1 MSGRGTSGGVVFQ
14 AEVGAY
20 IAAGILA
27 ERPLSRL
34 DTSLPGS
41 PEKVLFETL
50 SAVDDILAETDVGMI
65 FFQAKRTISL
75 SDSTTS
81 DLASVVSQFVKQYR
95 EGVLHKGIRR
105 HLDVAKDRLVLVVS
119 DESPDTITQSLR
131 EILDRYRTGAATG
144 LPMDLRTPLI
154 KFAKLIKA
162 TWFEQTGSRISSADK
177 AAILR
182 LCSVAVITLAHKQ
195 LAEETLR
202 DVVSVPG
209 DESSLLDQLIAWA
222 ADSSS
227 RGVGG
232 DAAAI
237 RLTIAGK
244 TKLKAP
250 PSYQADFDRLEEHTI
265 KMLERLK
272 RFTVIHAPEKDFTIE
287 RAVVDAVVNAARSG
301 HLAITGDPGAGKSA
315 VISAA
320 AKRLREE
327 TTVVVLAV
335 DASSTSLSILS
346 QEIGLKCLLVDL
358 LKQAPGNRPAYL
370 FLDALDAVRG
380 GIAEATY
387 RKLVEEVSCLKGW
400 HVVASVRTF
409 DLRLG
414 KEWRRVFVGTPPIA
428 DHADVAFP
436 AVRHVHVK
444 LLNDAEKAAIY
455 SQSAAL
461 QSAVDAAGPRLE
473 ELVRNPFNMSLLSDL
488 LRNGTAPTSFSGVAT
503 RGDILEMYWG
513 ERVTD
518 LGFSAIT
525 ALRVVVEEMVA
536 RRSID
541 MPETAIPPATA
552 DTVTELCR
560 LGVLRSETTAR
571 LGFKHHILFDY
582 AIARLLLAPD
592 RIAALGYISKASGSG
607 LLIAPAVPYWLEKI
621 KRDLKPKD
629 YWAYVTKVVG
639 EDVID
644 PIVRVEF
651 ARLAADAVRADEDLA
666 PLAEILAAPGNPSD
680 RTFQHLVGDL
690 VTKAG
695 DKIVFE
701 AKPWM
706 RLTAQMGVPKPDQVW
721 TLRLLVGTLL
731 ELTPDAE
738 DLMHLGEASRTL
750 FDEMSKNEEWI
761 GALAPHVLPF
771 VAQTFGTN
779 PKASGERLRKLL
791 DEQRFQR
798 FGHIEIPWLVRNIN
812 EIASY
817 DPGLV
822 LDFYYRVFR
831 GGDFS
836 RDQAT
841 SMSNSWILSLTS
853 NAAQDF
859 GMAAH
864 ELSRSYKDLL
874 TSSPEIAT
882 RALAR
887 VLLGEQQKEH
897 PINESIQPSFINVM
911 GASYTFLDDQ
921 SSIWAWNI
929 DEEPIHD
936 YAKIYKIFCKWAAE
950 IDDPGVL
957 LSLPLWL
964 LEEASIG
971 IIWRL
976 LLDVGADHPDI
987 LGASLW
993 DMASSQ
999 ILLKSQDTMR
1009 SAVKFLS
1016 QTYPLRSTE
1025 ERQRVEEQWL
1035 QMDFSEYRNP
1045 ERARIS
1051 ALGRIFEAIGL
1062 DNLQTAEAK
1071 EFLGAAKSD
1080 GSTFENRPPFE
1091 FHISHGSDRHWLERE
1106 GVDINEPSNA
1116 ALLLFNQNVK
1126 QACTTFRNNLDDAD
1140 AAESVWNITAS
1151 FWQAIE
1157 GAGQVDSNLEEELL
1171 DTLADAL
1178 GLCVWRNL
1186 APLDRSADAIS
1197 KIIEISHHA
1206 DPVAQDET
1214 EEKFARSQSWGSP
1227 APRIQAAEALTQ
1239 LVCSPNHWPAVK
1251 TRYLELLF
1259 DDPHPAVRYLSVPAI
1274 PRIGYFD
1281 SVEMWEIIERFLVN
1295 EQNTAV
1301 LMKGLYELGY
1311 LYGNDEVRLEP
1322 HVLKLVDRVPK
1333 SERGRDPITGLI
1345 VRYAIYRGYAES
1357 LDMLAGWV
1365 KNFKNE
1371 EGRLHEALYDIRDAI
1386 IIGMNEEDEEKDTIR
1401 GRAQE
1406 FLTTLTA
1413 TVEPIIRSLPTIS
1426 GHPNDEQK
1434 AALKLF
1440 SKVADQLFFAVGHDT
1455 LEPDLVSQAAQ
1466 HRFLQEYKPI
1476 IMLLMALGTPNTV
1489 HHLLEMIRHFVPTDP
1504 EGCFD
1509 IFSEAMLRTTG
1520 VAKYQYESM
1529 GAQLFVDLVTL
1540 YLADYRAIFDD
1551 EARRTNLIDCIAL
1564 FVEAGWSEAR
1574 RLFSRLPELFK

>member
-50 SAVDDILAETDVGMI
+50 SAVDDILVETDVGTI

-75 SDSTTS
+75 SDNVTS

-95 EGVLHKGIRR
+95 EGVLYKGILR

-119 DESPDTITQSLR
+119 DESPDTITQNLC

-144 LPMDLRTPLI
+144 LPVDLRTPLI

-182 LCSVAVITLAHKQ
+182 LCSVVVITPAHKQ
-195 LAEETLR
+195 LAEEALR

-209 DESSLLDQLIAWA
+209 EESSLLDQLIAWA

-250 PSYQADFDRLEEHTI
+250 PSYQADFDRLEEYTI
-265 KMLERLK
+265 KTLGRLK
-272 RFTVIHAPEKDFTIE
+272 RFTVIHAPEKDITIE

-315 VISAA
+315 VISTAA
-320 AKRLREE
+320 EKLREE
-327 TTVVVLAV
+327 ATVVVLAV
-335 DASSTSLSILS
+335 DASSTSLSVLS
-346 QEIGLKCLLVDL
+346 QEIGLQRLLADL
-358 LKQAPGNRPAYL
+358 LKHASGHRPAYL

-387 RKLVEEVSCLKGW
+387 RNLVEEVSRLKGW
-400 HVVASVRTF
+400 YVVASVRTF

-414 KEWRRVFVGTPPIA
+414 KEWRRVFAGTPPIA
-428 DHADVAFP
+428 DHADATFP
-436 AVRHVHVK
+436 AVRHVHIK
-444 LLNDAEKAAIY
+444 LLEDDEKNAIFT
-455 SQSAAL
+455 QSVML
-461 QSAVDAAGPRLE
+461 QSAVDAAGPCME

-488 LRNGTAPTSFSGVAT
+488 LRNGIAPTSFSGVAT
-503 RGDILEMYWG
+503 RGDLLEMYWS
-513 ERVTD
+513 ERVIH
-518 LGFSAIT
+518 LGISSTI
-525 ALRVVVEEMVA
+525 ALKTVVEEMVG

-541 MPETAIPPATA
+541 IPETAIPMAA
-552 DTVTELCR
+552 AETVTELCR
-560 LGVLRSETTAR
+560 LGVLALETTGR
-571 LGFKHHILFDY
+571 LGFRHHILFDY
-582 AIARLLLAPD
+582 AVARLLLAPD
-592 RIAALGYISKASGSG
+592 RTAALTYISKEAGSG
-607 LLIAPAVPYWLEKI
+607 LLIAPAIAYWLERLR
-621 KRDLKPKD
+621 RDLMPKD
-629 YWAYVTKVVG
+629 YWAYIMKVVG
-639 EDVID
+639 EDAID
-644 PIVRVEF
+644 PIVRVEY
-651 ARLAADAVRADEDLA
+651 ARLTVEAVQTNEDLA
-666 PLAEILAAPGNPSD
+666 PLVEVLAAPGSPSD
-680 RTFQHLVGDL
+680 RTFQHLVGTL

-695 DKIVFE
+695 DKIDFE
-701 AKPWM
+701 VRPWA
-706 RLTAQMGVPKPDQVW
+706 RLTAQMGTPKPDQVW
-721 TLRLLVGTLL
+721 TLCLLVGTLL
-731 ELTPDAE
+731 EKNPDAE
-738 DLMHLGEASRTL
+738 ALLHLGAASRIL
-750 FDEMSKNEEWI
+750 FDEMSENEDWI
-761 GALAPHVLPF
+761 PRLAPYVLPF
-771 VAQTFGTN
+771 VAQTFGTD
-779 PKASGERLRKLL
+779 PIASGERLRKLL
-791 DEQRFQR
+791 EARRFQK

-836 RDQAT
+836 RDQTT
-841 SMSNSWILSLTS
+841 SISNSWILSLTS

-874 TSSPEIAT
+874 VISPEFGT

-887 VLLGEQQKEH
+887 ALLGEQQKEH
-897 PINESIQPSFINVM
+897 KIDENIQPSSINFM

-921 SSIWAWNI
+921 SSIWAWNV
-929 DEEPIHD
+929 DKEDLHD
-936 YAKIYKIFCKWAAE
+936 YAKLYQIFRDWAVAAH
-950 IDDPGVL
+950 DADRL
-957 LSLPLWL
+957 LSIPRWL
-964 LEEASIG
+964 LEESGIA

-976 LLDVGADHPDI
+976 ILDIGADHSSV
-987 LGASLW
+987 LGAELW
-993 DMASSQ
+993 DAASSQ
-999 ILLKSQDTMR
+999 TLLKSHDTMR
-1009 SAVKFLS
+1009 SAVNFLS
-1016 QTYPLRSTE
+1016 RVYSTRTIE
-1025 ERQRVEEQWL
+1025 ELQNSENQWL
-1035 QMDFSEYRNP
+1035 QMDFLEFREP
-1045 ERARIS
+1045 ERARTEI
-1051 ALGRIFEAIGL
+1051 LGRLFNAIGS
-1062 DNLQTAEAK
+1062 DNLQTEAAK
-1071 EFLGAAKSD
+1071 EFLSAAKSD
-1080 GSTFENRPPFE
+1080 GSTFENRAPFE
-1091 FHISHGSDRHWLERE
+1091 FHSCSGSDRHWLERE
-1106 GVDINEPSNA
+1106 GVDVNEPSNA
-1116 ALLLFNQNVK
+1116 ALLSLNQNVK
-1126 QACTTFRNNLDDAD
+1126 QACTTFRNSFAD
-1140 AAESVWNITAS
+1140 TTAAESAWNITAS
-1151 FWQAIE
+1151 LWQAIE
-1157 GAGQVDSNLEEELL
+1157 DAGPVGSKLEEELL

-1178 GLCVWRNL
+1178 GLCVLRNL
-1186 APLDRSADAIS
+1186 LPSDRTANAIS
-1197 KIIEISHHA
+1197 KILEISRHA
-1206 DPVAQDET
+1206 DPVAQNET
-1214 EEKFARSQSWGSP
+1214 EENFERFQSWGSP

-1239 LVCSPNHWPAVK
+1239 LACSPGHWPAVK

-1274 PRIGYFD
+1274 PRIGHFD
-1281 SVEMWEIIERFLVN
+1281 SVEMWKIIERFLVN

-1301 LMKGLYELGY
+1301 LMKGLYELSY
-1311 LYGNDEVRLEP
+1311 LYGDDEVRLEP

-1413 TVEPIIRSLPTIS
+1413 TVEPIIRSLPTIN

-1466 HRFLQEYKPI
+1466 HRFLQEYKPM

-1520 VAKYQYESM
+1520 VSKYQYESM

-1540 YLADYRAIFDD
+1540 YLADYRAIFDH
-1551 EARRTNLIDCIAL
+1551 EARRANLIDCIAL
-1564 FVEAGWSEAR
+1564 FVEAGWPEAR